1 MPWTVQLQ
9 VKEQGRYR
17 HRWTEEILN
26 IMTNDKSF
34 LGVEDLCS
42 LTDLSSQQL
51 TASGTIFEE
60 SEMFNFMIQRHC

>member
-9 VKEQGRYR
+9 VKEGGRYR
-17 HRWTEEILN
+17 HRWAERILN